1 MFKIDTTTEASEE
14 NIEKLVDLLQEQSRQ
29 DHRQNQ
35 EEELKEDKTHAKEQG
50 NTYLMQ
56 LVTFVFRHFCFKK
69 LCRFGID
76 VMK

>member
-29 DHRQNQ
+29 DHRQSQ
-35 EEELKEDKTHAKEQG
+35 EEELKEDKIPTKEQG

-56 LVTFVFRHFCFKK
+56 LVTFVFRHFCFKNFAD
-69 LCRFGID
+69 LAL
-76 VMK
+76 ML

>member
-35 EEELKEDKTHAKEQG
+35 EEELKEDKTPAKEQE
-50 NTYLMQ
+50 NIYLMQ
-56 LVTFVFRHFCFKK
+56 LVTFVFRHTFVLKT
-69 LCRFGID
+69 LQIWH
-76 VMK
+76 